1 MAGWGGD
8 ISLDSGG
15 HVASE
20 GDFKK
25 LALFKRNVKTSEGI
39 NKPGTG
45 NRHPAAFIGVM
56 LCTAILPDLE
66 DKQFKKQIQSGVFL
80 KIHIR

>member
-8 ISLDSGG
+8 VSLDSGG

-20 GDFKK
+20 GDLKE
-25 LALFKRNVKTSEGI
+25 LALFKSNGKTSEGI
-39 NKPGTG
+39 NLGLVY
-45 NRHPAAFIGVM
+45 RHPAAFIQAM

-66 DKQFKKQIQSGVFL
+66 NKQFKKQIRSSVFSTVH
-80 KIHIR
+80 IH

>member
-1 MAGWGGD
+1 MAGCGRD

-20 GDFKK
+20 GDLKK

-39 NKPGTG
+39 NLGLVY
-45 NRHPAAFIGVM
+45 RHSAAFNQVM

-66 DKQFKKQIQSGVFL
+66 DKQFKKQI
-80 KIHIR
+80 